1 MNWREFLSNLRPEVE
16 HVPWAE
22 RWCSSLMAMLA
33 ISATIA
39 LSYWLLTPA
48 FVVAAVGASSVL
60 IFALPASPLAQPWS
74 VFGGYVVSAAVG
86 VLVAQTVPWL
96 APAAGLAVGGAIF
109 AMIMLRCLHPPA
121 GAVALFAVIGG
132 EAVRAW
138 GFQYIL
144 VPVAA
149 NAAVL
154 VLLGILLNS
163 LVPDRHYPR
172 LHPELVAERLRKKP
186 PPTLSGLSHEDLNAV
201 LEEYGHPLN
210 ISGEELDD
218 ILAIVARRRGLP
230 QA

>member
-16 HVPWAE
+16 HVHWAE
-22 RWCSSLMAMLA
+22 RWRSSLTALLA
-33 ISATIA
+33 IMATVG
-39 LSYWLLTPA
+39 LSYWLLTPS

-60 IFALPASPLAQPWS
+60 IFTLPASPLAQPWS

-96 APAAGLAVGGAIF
+96 APASGLAVGGAIF

-121 GAVALFAVIGG
+121 GAVGLFAVIGG

-138 GFQYIL
+138 GFQYVL

-154 VLLGILLNS
+154 VVFGIMLNN
-163 LVPDRHYPR
+163 LVPGRRYPR
-172 LHPELVAERLRKKP
+172 LHPELVAERLGKDL
-186 PPTLSGLSHEDLNAV
+186 PPTLSGLSHEELNAV

-210 ISGEELDD
+210 ISGEELDE
-218 ILAIVARRRGLP
+218 ILTIVARRRRP
-230 QA
+230 